1 MEPKDL
7 NILRIISLTR
17 DIITSDIAGDLNN
30 LSYSSPITKL
40 DKIVENYK
48 DRLQKRLQSTFSKSW
63 VLNPIVSVNASIK
76 DELVNEFSKETI
88 SEQNL
93 RIYVANKNKRK
104 RLDDYD
110 SGNESRDLSHIAL
123 EDKLNAFLEV
133 KQYGINLLMRLRI
146 CNYEDLVKYI
156 TENIRNPK
164 DVVSNI
170 NFVLGREDSGLSD
183 RQKEYLREY
192 LEVFN
197 LTSDYD
203 PEAEMKA
210 KRELGKDP
218 FIEAYC
224 NRLIRVAK
232 LLEDQ
237 GKYRLADRA
246 TEILDKIVLS

>member
-17 DIITSDIAGDLNN
+17 DIITSDIARDMHD
-30 LSYSSPITKL
+30 LSYSSPKSKL
-40 DKIVENYK
+40 DKAVENRK
-48 DRLQKRLQSTFSKSW
+48 DELQKRLQSTFSKSW
-63 VLNPIVSVNASIK
+63 VLHPIVSVNAEIK
-76 DELVNEFSKETI
+76 DEFINEFSKETI

-93 RIYVANKNKRK
+93 KSYIANKNKRR
-104 RLDDYD
+104 RLDDE
-110 SGNESRDLSHIAL
+110 SGYQTKDLSQISL
-123 EDKLNAFLEV
+123 EDKLNALLEV
-133 KQYGINLLMRLRI
+133 KQFGINLLSKLRI
-146 CNYEDLVKYI
+146 CNYEDLVKFI
-156 TENIRNPK
+156 TANIRNPES
-164 DVVSNI
+164 VVSNI
-170 NFVLGREDSGLSD
+170 TFVLGREDSGLSD
-183 RQKEYLREY
+183 REKEYLREY

-210 KRELGKDP
+210 KRELGEDP